1 MYEAPKA
8 IVSLGDRCCGC
19 GACAAACPKSCISME
34 TDAWG
39 FPRPNVDASE
49 CVDCGRCVSACPV
62 LSSCHADKVCSVY
75 WAKSK
80 NDGELARS
88 SSGGVF
94 GLMASD
100 VLASG
105 GVVVGAAWKE
115 DCHSVSHVVVD
126 DASGLD
132 AIMRSKY
139 VQSTV
144 PLGVYQGVRQA
155 IKEGRR
161 VLFSGTGCQVAGL
174 RGYLGVYADSDL
186 LLTVDVVCHG
196 VPSPVLWDRWATYR
210 EASSGARL
218 ADVNMRSKTTGW
230 LSYSATYEY
239 EAEKGSSPKVESS
252 VFRDDWYF
260 KAFLYNAC
268 LRPSCFTCPAK
279 RACGS
284 DVTLGDFWGVQ
295 SAHPEVDYSGG
306 VSAVICNTEKGEA
319 ALKAISNMLDSGKS
333 TFEKVLAG
341 NSSLISSVLPFVHYD
356 EFMSDIAAG
365 RGIPELMRD
374 YAFRPSLFQ
383 RIRSL
388 LSRVKR
394 KFTKLTSSCKR

>member
-1 MYEAPKA
+1 MHEAPKA

-49 CVDCGRCVSACPV
+49 CIDCGRCVSACPV
-62 LSSCHADKVCSVY
+62 LSSCHADEVCSVY

-105 GVVVGAAWKE
+105 GVVVGAAWNE
-115 DCHSVSHVVVD
+115 DCRSVNHVIVD
-126 DASGLD
+126 DPSGLD
-132 AIMRSKY
+132 AVMRSKY

-161 VLFSGTGCQVAGL
+161 VLFAGTGCQIAGL
-174 RGYLGVYADSDL
+174 RGYLGFQADFDS

-196 VPSPVLWDRWATYR
+196 VPSPALWNRWAAYR

-218 ADVNMRSKTTGW
+218 ADVNLRSKTTGW
-230 LSYSATYEY
+230 LSFSATYEY
-239 EAEKGSSPKVESS
+239 EAEKGSSPMVESS

-260 KAFLYNAC
+260 KAFLSNAC
-268 LRPSCFTCPAK
+268 LRPSCFMCPAK

-306 VSAVICNTEKGEA
+306 VSAVICNTKKGEA
-319 ALKAISNMLDSGKS
+319 AFKAISDSLGLGSS
-333 TFEKVLAG
+333 TFEKVVAG
-341 NSSLISSVLPFVHYD
+341 NPSLTVSVAPYARYD
-356 EFMSDIAAG
+356 EFMADLAAG
-365 RGIPELMRD
+365 KKIPELMD
-374 YAFRPSLFQ
+374 AYAFKPSFLQ
-383 RIRSL
+383 RVRSRL
-388 LSRVKR
+388 GAVKR
-394 KFTKLTSSCKR
+394 KLVK

>member
-1 MYEAPKA
+1 MHEAPKA
-8 IVSLGDRCCGC
+8 IVSLDERCCGC

-34 TDAWG
+34 ADAWG
-39 FPRPNVDASE
+39 FPRPKVDASE
-49 CVDCGRCVSACPV
+49 CIDCGRCASACPV
-62 LSSCHADKVCSVY
+62 LSPGHADEVCSVY

-88 SSGGVF
+88 SSGGIF

-105 GVVVGAAWKE
+105 GVVVGAAWNE
-115 DCHSVSHVVVD
+115 DRRSVSHVIVD
-126 DASGLD
+126 DPSGLD
-132 AIMRSKY
+132 AVMRSKY

-161 VLFSGTGCQVAGL
+161 VLFAGTGCQIAGL
-174 RGYLGVYADSDL
+174 RGYLGFQADFDS

-196 VPSPVLWDRWATYR
+196 VPSPALWDRWAAYR

-230 LSYSATYEY
+230 LSFSATYEY
-239 EAEKGSSPKVESS
+239 EAEKGSSPMVESS

-260 KAFLYNAC
+260 KAFLSNAC
-268 LRPSCFTCPAK
+268 LRPSCFTCPVK
-279 RACGS
+279 RSCGS
-284 DVTLGDFWGVQ
+284 DVTLADYWGVQ

-306 VSAVICNTEKGEA
+306 VSAVICNTAKGDA
-319 ALKAISNMLDSGKS
+319 AFKAISIMLDSGSS

-341 NSSLISSVLPFVHYD
+341 NPSLTSSVHPYAHYD
-356 EFMSDIAAG
+356 NFMSDVAAG
-365 RGIPELMRD
+365 RDIPELMRA
-374 YAFRPSLFQ
+374 YEFKPALFQ

-388 LSRVKR
+388 LSGIKR
-394 KFTKLTSSCKR
+394 KFTKLARSCKR